1 MQPRKF
7 SKLNS
12 YDQYSYMK
20 ALRDMVANAM
30 PANADIQV
38 VLADNDTR
46 LTISNGRRKTYQFYI
61 KGNSWVMYDKSDKSE
76 SKMGD
81 SIDVSELIE
90 LAHETANTSSII
102 SLR

>member
-12 YDQYSYMK
+12 FDRYSYMK
-20 ALRDMVANAM
+20 ALRDMVHDAM

-38 VLADNDTR
+38 VLTDNDTR

-61 KGNSWVMYDKSDKSE
+61 KGNSWVMYDQSDKSE

-90 LAHETANTSSII
+90 VAHETANTSSLIKFK
-102 SLR
+102 